1 MHRGDRQRALALR
14 AIVLRNVDAPERE
27 RAIASLSQCSDGA
40 CFLLRGIPHLTIYP
54 RGLPAVVGR
63 HPLHG
68 KGFATERVGQEMRI
82 GKINGI
88 FAPVS
93 LGAPPGTPPPER
105 SIASGSRYLR
115 LQVDSLTWS
124 GTTSHSGCGVYSL
137 ACLPLAEVFSL
148 LLYICTV

>member
-1 MHRGDRQRALALR
+1 LSTRRHVCRLISTICPNSSRKEVREGKKWEKVLDNRGN
-14 AIVLRNVDAPERE
+14 IE
-27 RAIASLSQCSDGA
+27 
-40 CFLLRGIPHLTIYP
+40 
-54 RGLPAVVGR
+54 
-63 HPLHG
+63 
-68 KGFATERVGQEMRI
+68 

-105 SIASGSRYLR
+105 TISSGSPYLR

-124 GTTSHSGCGVYSL
+124 GTTSQSGCGVYSL

-148 LLYICTV
+148 LLYICTI

>member
-1 MHRGDRQRALALR
+1 MHLTARVFLLRMVDKVMHIAL
-14 AIVLRNVDAPERE
+14 E
-27 RAIASLSQCSDGA
+27 RAIAA
-40 CFLLRGIPHLTIYP
+40 
-54 RGLPAVVGR
+54 
-63 HPLHG
+63 
-68 KGFATERVGQEMRI
+68 RI

-105 SIASGSRYLR
+105 SIASGSCCLR

-124 GTTSHSGCGVYSL
+124 GTTSQSGCGVYYW

-148 LLYICTV
+148 LLYICAV